1 MKYPGDI
8 IYFLMYVGPDVLMV
22 SFAILII
29 AIGAIWYFARRRKLK
44 TDRPEDGR

>member
-22 SFAILII
+22 SIALLIVV
-29 AIGAIWYFARRRKLK
+29 AVALWYFSRKK
-44 TDRPEDGR
+44 KKAAGGP

>member
-22 SFAILII
+22 SVAVLIVV
-29 AIGAIWYFARRRKLK
+29 ALAIWYFSRRKK
-44 TDRPEDGR
+44 KGSDTS

>member
-22 SFAILII
+22 ALAVMAIVI
-29 AIGAIWYFARRRKLK
+29 AAIWYSLSRKK
-44 TDRPEDGR
+44 KKIVNS